1 VSRRRGPRGP
11 APTEPD
17 TIVDRIV
24 GALERWPDGMHDL
37 GEPRVDVPL
46 DWPAAV
52 IDVYLAFDGGRLFGD
67 SLTLTEIAQAPPW
80 DDAGRLP
87 IIDWLGEALTVDRDG
102 KVWRDDAET
111 GEPVCDGSRF
121 DRWLS
126 GAIDATALLFDRDG
140 EWNDEVFTE
149 DGELA
154 DATVLAMAKAQV
166 RRDPRAP
173 GPRWRLARALTAR
186 GDLDTARAELEEV
199 VAAAPGL
206 AWAWLDLA
214 RLSERL
220 GATGGAIDEAE
231 AAADADP
238 AHEHRG
244 HFLAEAARLAAT
256 AGDEPRRAALAT
268 RALAAT
274 PGLVAAQLA
283 GAEDQITAGE
293 LDAAAHLVALARAV
307 APRDLAALDLARR
320 LEAARAGN

>member
-1 VSRRRGPRGP
+1 MSRRRGPRGP
-11 APTEPD
+11 APAEPD

-67 SLTLTEIAQAPPW
+67 SLTLTEIAQAPGW

-102 KVWRDDAET
+102 KVWRDDPET

-154 DATVLAMAKAQV
+154 DATILAMAKAQV

-206 AWAWLDLA
+206 PWAWLDLA

-220 GATGGAIDEAE
+220 GATAGAIDEAE

-238 AHEHRG
+238 THEHRG

-256 AGDEPRRAALAT
+256 AGDEPRRAT
-268 RALAAT
+268 LAARAVT
-274 PGLVAAQLA
+274 VAPGLVAAQLA
-283 GAEDQITAGE
+283 GAEDQIAAGE

-320 LEAARAGN
+320 LDAARAGN